1 MTAASSHS
9 INLREG
15 PRSARPPRSRAA
27 LVALAA
33 LAGLAWQGALA
44 QSATRLEKVEVQP
57 QPGEQLEVRLVLDGP
72 APQPVTFTID
82 NPARLAVDLPG
93 TTLALDSRRIDVKTG
108 GVDTIVAAEATGRTR
123 LVFNLD
129 QMQPYQT
136 RVAGNAVIVTLGR
149 GASAAVASAAAAATV
164 RDLGRAG
171 GGLRASRRSTSAA
184 APTAPGASSSG
195 RTTRACRPASSRRAG
210 ASWWTSRAPA
220 SPRSRPSATTSW
232 TSPRR

>member
-1 MTAASSHS
+1 MTAASSHT

-15 PRSARPPRSRAA
+15 PRSARRPRTRAA

-33 LAGLAWQGALA
+33 LAGIAWQGAFA
-44 QSATRLEKVEVQP
+44 QSTPRLEKVELQP

-108 GVDTIVAAEATGRTR
+108 GVDTIVAAEASGRTR

-136 RVAGNAVIVTLGR
+136 SVAGNVVVVPSDAER
-149 GASAAVASAAAAATV
+149 
-164 RDLGRAG
+164 RRRWRRQPRPQPWRPRA
-171 GGLRASRRSTSAA
+171 RRPRPRPSKRWTSAA
-184 APTAPGASSSG
+184 APTVPGASSSV
-195 RTTRACRPASSRRAG
+195 RTTRASRPA
-210 ASWWTSRAPA
+210 
-220 SPRSRPSATTSW
+220 
-232 TSPRR
+232 